1 MDYQDLCFLTIAQTS
16 KLIASRELSP
26 VDVVEAHL
34 NRIEDTDGR
43 LNSFITLLA
52 DQANLAARAAEVEI
66 EGRINRGPL
75 HGVPIGLKDLYYTKG
90 IRTTMGSKV
99 LAEFVPDYDAT
110 VTRCFYDAGAILMG
124 KLQMH
129 EFALGGTSLNPHYG
143 PAHNPWDITRI
154 TGGSSG
160 GSGSA
165 VAAGQVMGA
174 LGSDTGGSVRIPA
187 GLCGITGLKPTFGR
201 VSRHG
206 VYPLAWSL
214 DTVGPMTRTAED
226 AALIMNAIAGHD
238 PQDPASADRPSEDFT
253 QDLEEGVKGLR
264 IGIPREYFFDII
276 DPEVEAAV
284 RQAANVLD
292 GLGAKVEEVSIPA
305 LDLPVSISSPI
316 LSAEAAEALMDHMRD
331 RPDDLDPQVLN
342 RLKVGAA
349 IPAVQYLKAQRART
363 AFNRQIAD
371 QMKQVDLLLS
381 ATEPAGAP
389 PIDAETMR
397 VGDTEELVGAM
408 VSRLTR
414 PYNIGGLPA
423 ITVPCGFTSE
433 DLPIGL
439 QLAGRAFADSLVLRA
454 AHAYQQATDWHTRR
468 PPV

>member
-1 MDYQDLCFLTIAQTS
+1 MDYQDLCFLTIAQAS
-16 KLIASRELSP
+16 KLIVSKELSA
-26 VDVVEAHL
+26 VDLVQAHL
-34 NRIEDTDGR
+34 DRIEETDGK

-52 DQANLAARAAEVEI
+52 DRAHLAAQAAQVEI
-66 EGRINRGPL
+66 EGRIYRGPL
-75 HGVPIGLKDLYYTKG
+75 HGIPIGLKDLYYTKG

-99 LAEFVPDYDAT
+99 LADFMPEYDAT
-110 VTRCFYDAGAILMG
+110 VTRRFYDAGAILMG

-143 PAHNPWDITRI
+143 PAHNPWDTTRI

-187 GLCGITGLKPTFGR
+187 GLCGITGFKPTFGR
-201 VSRHG
+201 VSRYG

-226 AALIMNAIAGHD
+226 AALIMNAISGHD
-238 PQDPASADRPSEDFT
+238 PKDPASADRPDEDFT
-253 QDLEEGVKGLR
+253 RELEEGVNGLR
-264 IGIPREYFFDII
+264 IGVPKEYFFDII

-284 RQAANVLD
+284 RQAANVLE
-292 GLGAKVEEVSIPA
+292 GLGATVEEVSIPA
-305 LDLPVSISSPI
+305 LNHPLSISSPI
-316 LSAEAAEALMDHMRD
+316 LSAEAAEALMDHMRS
-331 RPDDLDPQVLN
+331 RPEDLDPQVLS
-342 RLKVGAA
+342 RLKGGAA

-363 AFNRQIAD
+363 VFNEQMAD
-371 QMKQVDLLLS
+371 QMEQVDLLLS
-381 ATEPAGAP
+381 PTEPAGTP

-397 VGDTEELVGAM
+397 VGESEERVGAM

-423 ITVPCGFTSE
+423 ITVLCGFTSE

-439 QLAGRAFADSLVLRA
+439 QLAGRAFADAQVLRA

>member
-397 VGDTEELVGAM
+397 VGDAEELVGAM